1 VRLLIAAGLLVARA
15 AAVQSPADEALIRQ
29 SLPAWGR
36 KTLDAPA
43 FAAKYS
49 LESRLNPFFQ
59 QGDFDS
65 DGRLDLAV
73 LIVEKTSGKH
83 GVALLR
89 RAAAAPV
96 VVGAGRDF
104 GNGGDDWGWM
114 DVWRIEE
121 AAATRPGVVRHDR
134 RVEKSESGGG
144 VVRWDGHAF
153 RWRQAGD

>member
-1 VRLLIAAGLLVARA
+1 MRLLLAAGLLAARA
-15 AAVQSPADEALIRQ
+15 AAAQAPADAALIRQ
-29 SLPAWGR
+29 SLPAWGL

-59 QGDFDS
+59 QGDFDG

-73 LIVEKTSGKH
+73 LINEKITGKH
-83 GVALLR
+83 GLALLR
-89 RAAAAPV
+89 RTAPAPV
-96 VVGAGRDF
+96 VIGAGRDF

-121 AAATRPGVVRHDR
+121 AAAARPGVVRHDLW
-134 RVEKSESGGG
+134 VEKSESAGG
-144 VVRWDGHAF
+144 VIRWDGHAF
-153 RWRQAGD
+153 RWRQAGN

>member
-1 VRLLIAAGLLVARA
+1 VRLLIAAGLLAARA
-15 AAVQSPADEALIRQ
+15 AGAQAPADEALIRQ
-29 SLPAWGR
+29 SLPAWGHM
-36 KTLDAPA
+36 TLDAPA

-59 QGDFDS
+59 QGDFDG

-73 LIVEKTSGKH
+73 LIVEKASGKH

-89 RAAAAPV
+89 RGAAAAV

-121 AAATRPGVVRHDR
+121 AAGARPGVVRHDL

-144 VVRWDGHAF
+144 VIGWDGHAF